1 MKKLYGTKDTSKKM
15 AKSSM
20 MYSKKEVKF
29 GNEFAILSE

>member
-1 MKKLYGTKDTSKKM
+1 MKKLYGTKDTSKRM

-20 MYSKKEVKF
+20 MGSKKEVKF

>member
-20 MYSKKEVKF
+20 MYSKREVKF

>member
-1 MKKLYGTKDTSKKM
+1 MKKLYGTKDTSKRM

-29 GNEFAILSE
+29 ENEFAILSE